1 MSPLFQKKVQSKAQT
16 RQISKFCCYFC
27 EFKILRKKG
36 SPKGD
41 VHLRNIMKDTTKK
54 KIIKWFW
61 VLFTTPILLVAALI
75 FSVWM
80 FADIPSF
87 EELENPQ
94 SNLATQVIAED
105 GEILTTFHI
114 ENRSYVSY
122 EELSPHLVHAAVA
135 TEDSRF
141 YRHSGI
147 DFESLARVLVKTVL
161 GGSSSQ
167 GGGSTITQQLAKTLY
182 PRQDVSS
189 RIPGVSTLKMVW
201 IKLKEWVTA
210 VKLERS
216 YTKDEIMNMYMNQIF
231 FGSNAYGIKAAAQ
244 TFFGKSPI
252 DLTVEEAA
260 TLVGMVNKPTR
271 YNPALN
277 PDKSLARRNLVISRM
292 EQNGFLTKEEAD
304 SIQQIPITLSYQI
317 QDHNAGIGPYFRDML
332 RRTMNAKE
340 PKRSSYTQYED
351 YVVDSLLWA
360 DDAFYG
366 WLNKNTKSDGTRYDL
381 DRDGLRIYTTI
392 NYKMQ
397 KYAEEAVAEH
407 LGQDLQK
414 SFDRHLKWNR
424 NKPFAS
430 DIDQKTI
437 DQLMKQA
444 RRWSDRYRIM
454 KANGASESDIRKSF
468 TEPVRMRLF
477 SWNKKGYI
485 DTVMTPDDSIKYYK
499 GHLRAAFMAIE
510 PHSGF
515 VKAYVGGPNY
525 RYFKYDNVRQGKRQ
539 VGSTIKP
546 FLYTLAMQEGMSP
559 CDRVVNVP
567 QTFLVGD
574 TTWTPKSTDKDEWIG
589 QTVTLKWGL
598 TKSSNNISAY
608 LMKQYGPEAM
618 VEMMRKM
625 GIGCYLDP
633 VNPLCVGS
641 ADISVYEMVAAYNT
655 FPSKGVYASPIF
667 VTRIE
672 DNLGNVLGEFTNRK
686 KEAISDYTAYLMANL
701 MQGVV
706 NSGTGVRLRAKYG
719 LKGEIAGKTGTTN
732 DQSDGWFIGYT
743 PTLTAGV
750 WVGAEDRQ
758 VHFESLSLGGGS
770 NMALPIWGIFM
781 KKVLADGTLG
791 VYETDQFIAPPGI
804 TLNLNCD
811 GSDTDAAAGGQPS
824 EIEEEENYFE

>member
-1 MSPLFQKKVQSKAQT
+1 
-16 RQISKFCCYFC
+16 
-27 EFKILRKKG
+27 
-36 SPKGD
+36 
-41 VHLRNIMKDTTKK
+41 MKDTTKK

-122 EELSPHLVHAAVA
+122 EELSPNLVHAAVA

>member
-1 MSPLFQKKVQSKAQT
+1 MTDA
-16 RQISKFCCYFC
+16 
-27 EFKILRKKG
+27 
-36 SPKGD
+36 
-41 VHLRNIMKDTTKK
+41 TKK
-54 KIIKWFW
+54 KITKWFW
-61 VLFTTPILLVAALI
+61 ILFITPILLVIGLIAA
-75 FSVWM
+75 VWA

-87 EELENPQ
+87 EDLENPE
-94 SNLATQVIAED
+94 SKLATQVIAEE
-105 GEILTTFHI
+105 GEVLTTFHI
-114 ENRSYVSY
+114 ENRSFVTYD
-122 EELSPHLVHAAVA
+122 ELSQNLVHAAVA

-141 YRHSGI
+141 YAHSGI
-147 DFESLARVLVKTVL
+147 DFESLGRVLVKTLL

-182 PRQDVSS
+182 PREDVSS
-189 RIPGVSTLKMVW
+189 KIPGVSILKMVW

-216 YTKDEIMNMYMNQIF
+216 YTKNEIINMYMNQVF

-271 YNPALN
+271 YNPAIN

-292 EQNGFLTKEEAD
+292 QQNGYLTKAECD
-304 SIQQIPITLSYQI
+304 SIQNIPINLSYQV
-317 QDHNAGIGPYFRDML
+317 QDHNAGVGPYFRDML
-332 RRTMNAKE
+332 RRTMNAKK
-340 PKRSSYTQYED
+340 PKRSSYAQYED
-351 YVVDSLLWA
+351 YAVDSLLWA
-360 DDAFYG
+360 DDPFYG
-366 WLNKNTKSDGTRYDL
+366 WLNKNTKADGSKYNL
-381 DRDGLRIYTTI
+381 DKDGLRIYTTV

-414 SFDRHLKWNR
+414 TFNRHIRWNK

-430 DIDQKTI
+430 DVDPEII

-444 RRWSDRYRIM
+444 RRWSDRYRLL
-454 KANGASESDIRKSF
+454 KKSGASENEIKKSF
-468 TEPVRMRLF
+468 SEPVKMRVF
-477 SWNKKGYI
+477 AWNKKGYI

-499 GHLRAAFMAIE
+499 SHLRAAFMAIE
-510 PHSGF
+510 PHTGHI
-515 VKAYVGGPNY
+515 KAYVGGPDY

-559 CDRVVNVP
+559 CDKVVNVP
-567 QTFLVGD
+567 QTFMVGD

-625 GIGCYLDP
+625 GVGCYLYP
-633 VNPLCVGS
+633 VNSLCVGS

-655 FPSKGVYASPIF
+655 FPSKGVYVSPIF

-672 DNLGNVLGEFTNRK
+672 DSMGNVLGEFTNKK
-686 KEAISDYTAYLMANL
+686 KEAISNYTAYLMANL

-706 NSGTGVRLRAKYG
+706 NSGTAIRLRAKYG

-743 PTLTAGV
+743 PSLTAGV

-758 VHFESLSLGGGS
+758 IHFESLTLGGGS

-781 KKVLADGTLG
+781 KKVLEDGTLG
-791 VYETDQFIAPPGI
+791 VYESDRFIAPPGI
-804 TLNLNCD
+804 SLNLDCD
-811 GSDTDAAAGGQPS
+811 GSDADATVKA
-824 EIEEEENYFE
+824 EDEEDYFFE